1 MPMFTS
7 ISPGLIAAFV
17 ATLGASIA
25 LPVSAQLGGRPAEEW
40 AITLESGRRLASLEI
55 QEVVD
60 RMNLE
65 SGEVVA
71 DIGAGTGVF
80 SVPMARAVGSG
91 GRVISVEVDPGFLPM
106 ILAKAA
112 LEEVSNI
119 SAVLGGFLDPR
130 LPRDDVDV
138 AFFHDVL
145 HHVDDREAY
154 LREVAKYMGPGSRM
168 IVVDYNMNVE
178 GIPHSNQPEMLISPQ
193 LVAGW
198 MSDIGFEVSREIEMF
213 DDKFFIVYSNR
224 N

>member
-1 MPMFTS
+1 MLTNNSGPLVVLLAG
-7 ISPGLIAAFV
+7 IWALV
-17 ATLGASIA
+17 AG
-25 LPVSAQLGGRPAEEW
+25 PVSAQLGGRPAEEW

-65 SGEVVA
+65 PGEVVA

-80 SVPMARAVGSG
+80 SVPMARAVGAS

-112 LEEVSNI
+112 LEDVNNI

-145 HHVDDREAY
+145 HHVDDRQAY
-154 LREVAKYMGPGSRM
+154 LTEVAKYMGPGSRM

-178 GIPHSNQPEMLISPQ
+178 GVPHQNQPEMLISPEQ
-193 LVAGW
+193 VAGW
-198 MSDIGFEVSREIEMF
+198 MSGVGFEVSHEIEMF
-213 DDKFFIVYSNR
+213 DDKFFVVYSN
-224 N
+224 

>member
-1 MPMFTS
+1 MFTTT
-7 ISPGLIAAFV
+7 SPRLVVALA

-40 AITLESGRRLASLEI
+40 AITLESGRRLASLEV

-60 RMNLE
+60 QMNLE

-80 SVPMARAVGSG
+80 SVPMARAVGSE

-112 LEEVSNI
+112 LEDVSNI

-130 LPRDDVDV
+130 LPREDVDV

-168 IVVDYNMNVE
+168 IVVDYDMNVD

-193 LVAGW
+193 QVAGW
-198 MSDIGFEVSREIEMF
+198 MSDIGFEVSYEIEMF
-213 DDKFFIVYSNR
+213 DDKFFVVYSNQ

>member
-1 MPMFTS
+1 MFTS

-91 GRVISVEVDPGFLPM
+91 GRVISVEGDPGFLPM

>member
-1 MPMFTS
+1 MLTNNSGPLVVVLLAG
-7 ISPGLIAAFV
+7 IWALV
-17 ATLGASIA
+17 AG
-25 LPVSAQLGGRPAEEW
+25 PVSAQLGGRPAEEW

-65 SGEVVA
+65 PGEVVA

-80 SVPMARAVGSG
+80 SVPMARAVGAS

-112 LEEVSNI
+112 LEDVNNI

-145 HHVDDREAY
+145 HHVDDRQAY
-154 LREVAKYMGPGSRM
+154 LTEVAKYMGPGSRM

-178 GIPHSNQPEMLISPQ
+178 GVPHQNQPEMLISPEQ
-193 LVAGW
+193 VAGW
-198 MSDIGFEVSREIEMF
+198 MSGIGFEVSREIEMF
-213 DDKFFIVYSNR
+213 DDKFFVVYSN
-224 N
+224 

>member
-1 MPMFTS
+1 MLTNNSGPLVVLLAG
-7 ISPGLIAAFV
+7 IWALV
-17 ATLGASIA
+17 AG
-25 LPVSAQLGGRPAEEW
+25 PVSAQLGGRPAEEW
-40 AITLESGRRLASLEI
+40 AITLEGGRRRASLEI

-65 SGEVVA
+65 PGEVVA

-80 SVPMARAVGSG
+80 SVPMARAVGAS

-112 LEEVSNI
+112 LEDVNNI

-145 HHVDDREAY
+145 HHVDDRQAY
-154 LREVAKYMGPGSRM
+154 LTEVAKYMGPGSRM

-178 GIPHSNQPEMLISPQ
+178 GVPHQNQPEMLISPEQ
-193 LVAGW
+193 VAGW
-198 MSDIGFEVSREIEMF
+198 MSGIGFEVSREIEMF
-213 DDKFFIVYSNR
+213 DDKFFVVYSN
-224 N
+224 

>member
-193 LVAGW
+193 LVAG
-198 MSDIGFEVSREIEMF
+198 
-213 DDKFFIVYSNR
+213 
-224 N
+224 

>member
-1 MPMFTS
+1 MFTS
-7 ISPGLIAAFV
+7 ISSRLIAAFV
-17 ATLGASIA
+17 AMLGVSIA

-40 AITLESGRRLASLEI
+40 AITLESGRRLASLEV

-60 RMNLE
+60 QMNLE

-168 IVVDYNMNVE
+168 IVVDYDMNVE

-198 MSDIGFEVSREIEMF
+198 MSDIGFEASREIEMF
-213 DDKFFIVYSNR
+213 DDKFFIVYSNQ

>member
-1 MPMFTS
+1 MPMFTTT
-7 ISPGLIAAFV
+7 SPRLVVALA

-40 AITLESGRRLASLEI
+40 AITLESGRRLASLEV

-60 RMNLE
+60 QMNLE

-80 SVPMARAVGSG
+80 SVPMARAVGSE

-106 ILAKAA
+106 ILAKAV
-112 LEEVSNI
+112 LEDVSNI

-130 LPRDDVDV
+130 LPREDVDV

-168 IVVDYNMNVE
+168 IVVDYDMNVD

-193 LVAGW
+193 QVAGW
-198 MSDIGFEVSREIEMF
+198 MSDIGFEVSYEIEMF
-213 DDKFFIVYSNR
+213 DDKFFVVYSNQ

>member
-1 MPMFTS
+1 MFTS
-7 ISPGLIAAFV
+7 ISSRLIAAFV
-17 ATLGASIA
+17 AMLGVSIA

-40 AITLESGRRLASLEI
+40 AITLESGRRLASLEV

-60 RMNLE
+60 QMNLE

-168 IVVDYNMNVE
+168 IVVDYDMNVE

-213 DDKFFIVYSNR
+213 DDKFFIVYSNQ

>member
-1 MPMFTS
+1 MFTS

>member
-1 MPMFTS
+1 MFTTT
-7 ISPGLIAAFV
+7 SPRLVVALA

-40 AITLESGRRLASLEI
+40 AITLESGRRLASLEV

-60 RMNLE
+60 QMNLE

-80 SVPMARAVGSG
+80 SVPMARAVGSE

-106 ILAKAA
+106 ILAKAV
-112 LEEVSNI
+112 LEDVSNI

-130 LPRDDVDV
+130 LPREDVDV

-168 IVVDYNMNVE
+168 IVVDYDMNVD

-193 LVAGW
+193 QVAGW
-198 MSDIGFEVSREIEMF
+198 MSNIGFEVSHEIEMF
-213 DDKFFIVYSNR
+213 DDKFFVVYSNQ

>member
-1 MPMFTS
+1 MFTS

-106 ILAKAA
+106 ILAKAV
-112 LEEVSNI
+112 LEDVSNI

-130 LPRDDVDV
+130 LPREDVDV

-168 IVVDYNMNVE
+168 IVVDYDMNVD

-193 LVAGW
+193 QVAGW
-198 MSDIGFEVSREIEMF
+198 MSDIGFEVSHEIEMF
-213 DDKFFIVYSNR
+213 DDKFFIVYSNQ

>member
-1 MPMFTS
+1 MFTS
-7 ISPGLIAAFV
+7 ISSRLIAAFV
-17 ATLGASIA
+17 AMLGVSIA

-40 AITLESGRRLASLEI
+40 AITLESGRRLASLEV

-60 RMNLE
+60 QMNLE

-168 IVVDYNMNVE
+168 IVVDYDMNVE

>member
-1 MPMFTS
+1 MFTS

-193 LVAGW
+193 LVAG
-198 MSDIGFEVSREIEMF
+198 
-213 DDKFFIVYSNR
+213 
-224 N
+224 

>member
-1 MPMFTS
+1 MLTNNSGPLVVLLAG
-7 ISPGLIAAFV
+7 IWALV
-17 ATLGASIA
+17 AG
-25 LPVSAQLGGRPAEEW
+25 PVSAQLGGRPAEEW

-65 SGEVVA
+65 PGEVVA

-80 SVPMARAVGSG
+80 SVPMARAVGAS

-112 LEEVSNI
+112 LEDVNNI

-145 HHVDDREAY
+145 HHVDDRQAY
-154 LREVAKYMGPGSRM
+154 LTEVAKYMGPGSRM

-178 GIPHSNQPEMLISPQ
+178 GVPHSNQPEMLISPEQ
-193 LVAGW
+193 VAGW
-198 MSDIGFEVSREIEMF
+198 MSGIGFEVSREIEMF
-213 DDKFFIVYSNR
+213 DDKFFVVYSN
-224 N
+224 

>member
-1 MPMFTS
+1 MFTS
-7 ISPGLIAAFV
+7 ISPRLIVAVAAM
-17 ATLGASIA
+17 LGVSIA

-112 LEEVSNI
+112 LEDVSNI

-145 HHVDDREAY
+145 HHVDDRGAY

-168 IVVDYNMNVE
+168 IVVDYDMNVE
-178 GIPHSNQPEMLISPQ
+178 GIPHSNQPAMLISPQ
-193 LVAGW
+193 QVAGW
-198 MSDIGFEVSREIEMF
+198 MSDIGFEASREIEMF
-213 DDKFFIVYSNR
+213 DDKFFIVYSNQ

>member
-1 MPMFTS
+1 MLTNNSGPLVVVLLAG
-7 ISPGLIAAFV
+7 IWALV
-17 ATLGASIA
+17 AG
-25 LPVSAQLGGRPAEEW
+25 PVSAQLGGRPAEEW

-65 SGEVVA
+65 PGEVVA

-80 SVPMARAVGSG
+80 SVPMARAVGAS

-112 LEEVSNI
+112 LEDVNNI

-145 HHVDDREAY
+145 HHVDDRQAY
-154 LREVAKYMGPGSRM
+154 LTEVAKYMGPGSRM

-178 GIPHSNQPEMLISPQ
+178 GVPHSNQPEMLISPEQ
-193 LVAGW
+193 VAGW
-198 MSDIGFEVSREIEMF
+198 MSGIGFEVSREIEMF
-213 DDKFFIVYSNR
+213 DDKFFVVYSN
-224 N
+224 

>member
-1 MPMFTS
+1 
-7 ISPGLIAAFV
+7 
-17 ATLGASIA
+17 
-25 LPVSAQLGGRPAEEW
+25 
-40 AITLESGRRLASLEI
+40 
-55 QEVVD
+55 
-60 RMNLE
+60 MNLE

>member
-1 MPMFTS
+1 MLTNNSGPLVVLLAG
-7 ISPGLIAAFV
+7 IWALV
-17 ATLGASIA
+17 AG
-25 LPVSAQLGGRPAEEW
+25 PVSAQLGGRPAEEW

-65 SGEVVA
+65 PGEVVA
-71 DIGAGTGVF
+71 DFGAGTGVF
-80 SVPMARAVGSG
+80 SVPMARAVGAS

-112 LEEVSNI
+112 LEDVNNI

-145 HHVDDREAY
+145 HHVDDRQAY
-154 LREVAKYMGPGSRM
+154 LTEVAKYMGPGSRM

-178 GIPHSNQPEMLISPQ
+178 GVPHQNQPEMLISPEQ
-193 LVAGW
+193 VAGW
-198 MSDIGFEVSREIEMF
+198 MSGIGFEVSREIEMF
-213 DDKFFIVYSNR
+213 DDKFFVVYSN
-224 N
+224 